1 MINAGVNRFLS
12 LDLHTDQI
20 QGMADRPFDHLYATA
35 LFIDIMRQYNF
46 DPATVTIMG
55 PDYGSVQRNGNYASL
70 LNCGMGFIDKRR
82 GRDKRSHIFGLVGD
96 VKDKNVFL
104 VDDMVSSGKSL
115 GDAAKEIMNH
125 GAARIIGFATHPL
138 FANTP
143 GEPTAVERI
152 EAAPIEKLYISDTLE
167 PPENLPPKVEII
179 SAAHLLA
186 QAIIRVHTD
195 KSVSS
200 LIPRVEN

>member
-1 MINAGVNRFLS
+1 MTRL
-12 LDLHTDQI
+12 
-20 QGMADRPFDHLYATA
+20 PFDHLYATA

-46 DPATVTIMG
+46 DPATITIMG

-96 VKDKNVFL
+96 VKDKNIFL
-104 VDDMVSSGKSL
+104 IDDMVSSGRSL
-115 GDAAKEIMNH
+115 GDAAKEIMKQ

-138 FANTP
+138 FSNTP

-152 EAAPIEKLYISDTLE
+152 EDAPIERLYISDTLA
-167 PPENLPPKVEII
+167 PPENLPSKIEII

-186 QAIIRVHTD
+186 QAIIRINTD
-195 KSVSS
+195 NSVSS
-200 LIPRVEN
+200 LIPCVED